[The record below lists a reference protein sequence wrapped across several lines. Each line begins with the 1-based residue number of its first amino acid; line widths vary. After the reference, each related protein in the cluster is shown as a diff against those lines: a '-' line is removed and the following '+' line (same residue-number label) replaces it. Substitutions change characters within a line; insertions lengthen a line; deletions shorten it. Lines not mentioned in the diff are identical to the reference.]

1 MKILFDLISIQKYH
15 SGGGEYVKKVL
26 DELLSKSGNV
36 IFGLF
41 NSRLS
46 FLDKDLENLRTKIQ
60 LLDISKNT
68 ISEYV
73 RLYEVDILFV
83 GIIQRY
89 IAYNLENIECRIV
102 CVMHDIGDMEFLDN
116 RIHFLSQCSLKNYLR
131 LSVDY
136 WFPRIKYSTL
146 RRTISRYQKIES
158 FLLQDNV
165 TIITV
170 SQYTANSIKY
180 YFPKIGNK
188 KHINILYPPSKQ
200 YIRKNIID
208 NSKIDMI
215 LASGKKYILF
225 VNANRENKN
234 FNIVLKCFNR
244 VKEIFPDMLLVVT
257 GKNRDISN
265 KP

>member
-1 MKILFDLISIQKYH
+1 M
-15 SGGGEYVKKVL
+15 
-26 DELLSKSGNV
+26 
-36 IFGLF
+36 
-41 NSRLS
+41 
-46 FLDKDLENLRTKIQ
+46 DKDLENLRTKIQ

-146 RRTISRYQKIES
+146 RRTISRYQK
-158 FLLQDNV
+158 
-165 TIITV
+165 
-170 SQYTANSIKY
+170 
-180 YFPKIGNK
+180 
-188 KHINILYPPSKQ
+188 
-200 YIRKNIID
+200 
-208 NSKIDMI
+208 
-215 LASGKKYILF
+215 
-225 VNANRENKN
+225 
-234 FNIVLKCFNR
+234 
-244 VKEIFPDMLLVVT
+244 
-257 GKNRDISN
+257 
-265 KP
+265 

>member
-146 RRTISRYQKIES
+146 RRTISRYQKI
-158 FLLQDNV
+158 
-165 TIITV
+165 
-170 SQYTANSIKY
+170 
-180 YFPKIGNK
+180 
-188 KHINILYPPSKQ
+188 
-200 YIRKNIID
+200 
-208 NSKIDMI
+208 
-215 LASGKKYILF
+215 
-225 VNANRENKN
+225 
-234 FNIVLKCFNR
+234 
-244 VKEIFPDMLLVVT
+244 
-257 GKNRDISN
+257 
-265 KP
+265 